1 MSDAQRAYEADRI
14 DGVSPP
20 WESLGPETRQA
31 YEEGAPRYT
40 RQCGWY
46 RNEGDRE

>member
-1 MSDAQRAYEADRI
+1 MSDAQR
-14 DGVSPP
+14 
-20 WESLGPETRQA
+20 A